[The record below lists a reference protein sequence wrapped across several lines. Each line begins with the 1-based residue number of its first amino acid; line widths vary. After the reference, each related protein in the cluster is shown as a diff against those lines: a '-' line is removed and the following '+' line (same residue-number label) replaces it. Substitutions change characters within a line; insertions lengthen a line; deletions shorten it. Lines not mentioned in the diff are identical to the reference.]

1 MSNHESPRSSATVP
15 LALLGL
21 GLLGQGLLSA
31 LSVGL
36 AQAEFRRVPSQY
48 SQIQL
53 AIDYADPGDVIL
65 VAPGTYSGP
74 GNINLDFHGKELV
87 CRSEGGAAVTIIDA
101 QQESGYRNG
110 FQLSSGETR
119 ASVIQGFT
127 IINGY
132 NPYGGAISC
141 FNASPTIRSCVI
153 RDCVAFFGGGI
164 SFYESGGLIQDTLV
178 EECSVIGL
186 PVSDQGGG
194 GIYMRNSS
202 GRVEDSVVRGNRIDY
217 ISFPGS
223 GIYMYGG
230 GALLRCTV
238 TGNAGGSGVFA
249 NLALVDHCTIAYN
262 RGTELLIDFV
272 CDITGSILSDIC
284 AGSLIS
290 LSPTA
295 WATATCSMIDPD
307 KIVTNGGT
315 FTFLTPAIDSDPLFC
330 QSPTCTSQPTT
341 LGLFHVG
348 PTSAARPENNECG
361 DFLGANSGDTC
372 VASGVDAAPAGLL
385 LPNSIA
391 PNPSRGETSLRF
403 RLPEASSVRISLLDH
418 SGRRLASLLQES
430 REAGDQTWSGDLRAI
445 PGLRLAPGVYLIEV
459 AATGLRETARVV
471 LLP

>member
-1 MSNHESPRSSATVP
+1 MSNHESLRSSATVP
-15 LALLGL
+15 QVLLGL
-21 GLLGQGLLSA
+21 ALLGQGLLSA
-31 LSVGL
+31 LSFGL

-74 GNINLDFHGKELV
+74 GNINLDFHGKELI
-87 CRSEGGAAVTIIDA
+87 CRSEEGAAVTIIDA

-141 FNASPTIRSCVI
+141 INASPTIRACVI
-153 RDCVAFFGGGI
+153 RDCLAFFGGGI
-164 SFYESGGLIQDTLV
+164 SFDQSGGLIQDTLV

-186 PVSDQGGG
+186 PVSGQGGG

-202 GRVEDSVVRGNRIDY
+202 GRVEDTVVRGNHIDEF
-217 ISFPGS
+217 SFPGS
-223 GIYMYGG
+223 GIYMSGG

-249 NLALVDHCTIAYN
+249 SLTQIDHCTIAYN
-262 RGTELLIDFV
+262 RSTELQIDFV
-272 CDITGSILSDIC
+272 CDITSSIIANGC
-284 AGSLIS
+284 GQSLVS

-295 WATATCSMIDPD
+295 WATASCTMVDPD
-307 KIVTNGGT
+307 RVVTNGGT
-315 FTFLTPAIDSDPLFC
+315 FTYLTPAIDADPLFC
-330 QSPTCTSQPTT
+330 QAPSCTNTPTT
-341 LGLFHVG
+341 TGRFHVE
-348 PTSAARPENNECG
+348 PTSLARPQNNECE
-361 DFLGANSGDTC
+361 DFLGANTSDTC
-372 VASGVDAAPAGLL
+372 VAAGVDPQPVGLL
-385 LPNSIA
+385 GPNSIA

-403 RLPEASSVRISLLDH
+403 RLPAQSRVRISLLDFQ
-418 SGRRLASLLQES
+418 GRRLASLLEES

-445 PGLRLAPGVYLIEV
+445 PGLCLAPGVYLIEV
-459 AATGLRETARVV
+459 KAAGLRETARMV